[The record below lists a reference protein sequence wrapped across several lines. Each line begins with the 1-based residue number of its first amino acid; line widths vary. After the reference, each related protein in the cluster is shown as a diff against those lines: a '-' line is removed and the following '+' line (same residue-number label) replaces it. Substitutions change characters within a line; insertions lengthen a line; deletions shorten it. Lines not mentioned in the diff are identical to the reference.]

1 MRVLWHV
8 RLRSG
13 QKLGI
18 AVFLSLSIFMII
30 IACIRII
37 GFTLFDHEISWNLFW
52 LQVEGSVA
60 VIMVSVTAFR
70 SVFASQRSEARDRKA
85 RAWYS
90 STVAKL
96 RRQKASSEN
105 YDLED
110 LPSIPSATM
119 SGMRTFIRGSQLGS
133 GPEAYDELA
142 GCEPSKSVAGQVM
155 ITRDVSWEAE
165 ENPDLLAER

>member
-8 RLRSG
+8 RIRPG

-18 AVFLSLSIFMII
+18 GVFLSLSIFMII

-37 GFTLFDHEISWNLFW
+37 GFNLFFHAYSWHLFW

-60 VIMVSVTAFR
+60 VIMVSLTAFR
-70 SVFASQRSEARDRKA
+70 SVFASQGSENKERKA
-85 RAWYS
+85 RPWYS

-96 RRQKASSEN
+96 RRHKASSVRYN
-105 YDLED
+105 LED

-119 SGMRTFIRGSQLGS
+119 SGMRTFIRDGELGG
-133 GPEAYDELA
+133 GPETYEEFDRLWTVEAYGRLRS
-142 GCEPSKSVAGQVM
+142 G
-155 ITRDVSWEAE
+155 R
-165 ENPDLLAER
+165 